1 MNGSTMDG
9 EFAGKVALVTGASSG
24 LGASIAR
31 RLAAFGATVVGV
43 ARNQERL
50 EAVAA
55 SVAEAGGIMTTA
67 ICDVRSPTEC
77 AAAVERVVAEYGRLD
92 VLVNAAGNHTPR
104 HTTEMTAEHWADD
117 LALNLSGPFYL
128 CAAGIPHLLES
139 AGNIVNISS
148 LAGHEG
154 QPYSAGYCSA
164 KHGIVGLTKA
174 LAIEYTATALRVN
187 AVCPG
192 GMMTPQIENFA
203 IPDGA
208 DFDLIMR
215 AAAPRGMMQPGDV
228 AEVVAFVASDRARSL
243 HGAVINADIGKS
255 AG

>member
-1 MNGSTMDG
+1 MPTAF
-9 EFAGKVALVTGASSG
+9 EGKVALVTGASSG
-24 LGASIAR
+24 LGAAIAR
-31 RLAAFGATVVGV
+31 RLAAAGATVVGLG
-43 ARNQERL
+43 RNQERL
-50 EAVAA
+50 VEVTSSVAA
-55 SVAEAGGIMTTA
+55 AGGAMQTA
-67 ICDVRSPTEC
+67 VCDVRHHDQC
-77 AAAVERVVAEYGRLD
+77 AAAVDAVVHDHGRLD
-92 VLVNAAGNHTPR
+92 VLINAAGAHVPR
-104 HTTEMTAEHWADD
+104 HTTEMTVDHWNDD
-117 LALNLSGPFYL
+117 LALNLSGPFFL
-128 CAAGIPHLLES
+128 SAAAIPHLLNT

-154 QPYSAGYCSA
+154 QPYSAGYCAA
-164 KHGIVGLTKA
+164 KHGVVGLTKA
-174 LAIEYTATALRVN
+174 LAIEYTKSDLRVN

-215 AAAPRGMMQPGDV
+215 AAAPRGMMDPEDV
-228 AEVVAFVASDRARSL
+228 AEVVAFVASDHARSL